1 MTPRSNAPASP
12 SAAAR
17 PAWSGIFHILATPFG
32 EDGALDTEGLPRLLE
47 AALATGITGVTILG
61 IAGEAHRLTDEE
73 RRRVVEGVV
82 KEVRG
87 RVPVVVGVSAPGTHL
102 VTAFARM
109 AREHGAD
116 ALMVAPPAGLRNLDA
131 VAEYYRAV
139 AAATGLPI
147 VLQDEPVT
155 TQVNLPA
162 PFIAQLCAE
171 IPAIEAVK
179 LEEPPTLPKI
189 TRLRALFAARIAIFG
204 GLGGVYFF
212 EELSRGADGA
222 MTGFP
227 YAEALRAIR
236 EHFVA
241 GRRDEARALF
251 YRWLPLIRY
260 ESQPGATPG
269 TAIGI
274 RKEILRRRGWIAS
287 ALVRPPAPS
296 LDAATYAELDELL
309 AAVCAA

>member
-1 MTPRSNAPASP
+1 MI
-12 SAAAR
+12 
-17 PAWSGIFHILATPFG
+17 AWSGVFHILATPFRD
-32 EDGALDTEGLPRLLE
+32 DGALDTEGLPRLVE
-47 AALATGITGVTILG
+47 CALATGITGFTILG

-73 RRRVVEGVV
+73 RRRVVETVV

-87 RVPVVVGVSAPGTHL
+87 RVPVAVGVSASGTHL
-102 VTAFARM
+102 ATAFARM

-116 ALMVAPPAGLRNLDA
+116 ALMVAPPSGLKNLDA
-131 VAEYYRAV
+131 VAEYYRIV

-155 TQVNLPA
+155 TQVNMPA
-162 PFIAQLCAE
+162 PFIAQVCADL
-171 IPAIEAVK
+171 PAIQAVK

-189 TRLRALFAARIAIFG
+189 TRLRALFGSRVAIFG

-227 YAEALRAIR
+227 YPEALRAIR

-269 TAIGI
+269 TAVGI

-287 ALVRPPAPS
+287 ALVRAPAPA
-296 LDAATYAELDELL
+296 LDAGTHAELAEIL
-309 AAVCAA
+309 AAVGA

>member
-1 MTPRSNAPASP
+1 MID
-12 SAAAR
+12 
-17 PAWSGIFHILATPFG
+17 WSGIFHIMATPFSDGG
-32 EDGALDTEGLPRLLE
+32 ELDTAGMPRLVE
-47 AALATGITGVTILG
+47 SALATGITGITILG

-73 RRRVVEGVV
+73 RRRVVETVV
-82 KEVRG
+82 KETRG
-87 RVPVVVGVSAPGTHL
+87 RVPVAVGVSASGTHL
-102 VTAFARM
+102 ATAFARM

-116 ALMVAPPAGLRNLDA
+116 ALMVAPPAGLKNLDA
-131 VAEYYRAV
+131 VAEYYGTV

-155 TQVNLPA
+155 TQVNMPA
-162 PFIAQLCAE
+162 PFIAQLCADL
-171 IPAIEAVK
+171 PAIEAVK

-189 TRLRALFAARIAIFG
+189 TRLRALFGSRVALFG

-212 EELSRGADGA
+212 EELSRGADGD

-227 YAEALRAIR
+227 YPEALRAIR

-269 TAIGI
+269 TAVGI
-274 RKEILRRRGWIAS
+274 RKEILRRRGWITS
-287 ALVRPPAPS
+287 ALVRPPAPA
-296 LDAATYAELDELL
+296 LDAGTHDELGELL
-309 AAVCAA
+309 AAVTG

>member
-1 MTPRSNAPASP
+1 MIG
-12 SAAAR
+12 
-17 PAWSGIFHILATPFG
+17 WSGVFHILATPFR
-32 EDGALDTEGLPRLLE
+32 EDGALDTAGLPRLVE
-47 AALATGITGVTILG
+47 CALATGITGFTILG

-73 RRRVVEGVV
+73 RRRVVETVV
-82 KEVRG
+82 KETRG
-87 RVPVVVGVSAPGTHL
+87 RVPVAVGVSASGTHL
-102 VTAFARM
+102 ATAFARM

-116 ALMVAPPAGLRNLDA
+116 ALMVAPPAGLKNLDA
-131 VAEYYRAV
+131 VAEYYGTV

-155 TQVNLPA
+155 TQVNMPA
-162 PFIAQLCAE
+162 PFIAQLCADL
-171 IPAIEAVK
+171 PAIEAVK

-189 TRLRALFAARIAIFG
+189 TRLRALFGSRVAIFG

-227 YAEALRAIR
+227 YPEALRAIR

-269 TAIGI
+269 TAVGI

-287 ALVRPPAPS
+287 ALVRPPAPA
-296 LDAATYAELDELL
+296 LDAGTHAELGELL
-309 AAVCAA
+309 AAVTA

>member
-1 MTPRSNAPASP
+1 MIE
-12 SAAAR
+12 
-17 PAWSGIFHILATPFG
+17 WSGVFHIMATPFT
-32 EDGALDTEGLPRLLE
+32 DGGDLDARGLPRLVE
-47 AALATGITGVTILG
+47 AALATGVNGFTLLG

-82 KEVRG
+82 KEVGG
-87 RVPVVVGVSAPGTHL
+87 RVPVVVGVSASGTHL
-102 VTAFARM
+102 ATSFTRM
-109 AREHGAD
+109 AQDHGAD
-116 ALMVAPPAGLRNLDA
+116 GLMVAPPAGLKNLEA
-131 VAEYYRAV
+131 VAEYYKTV
-139 AAATGLPI
+139 ADASSVPI

-155 TQVNLPA
+155 TQVTMPA
-162 PFIAQLCAE
+162 VFMARLCAE

-179 LEEPPTLPKI
+179 LEEAPTLPKI
-189 TRLRALFAARIAIFG
+189 TLMRQLLTRRVAIFG

-227 YAEALRAIR
+227 YPEALKAIR
-236 EHFVA
+236 DHFVA

-260 ESQPGATPG
+260 ETQPGSTPG
-269 TAIGI
+269 TAVGI

-287 ALVRPPAPS
+287 SRVRPPAPV
-296 LDAATYAELDELL
+296 LDAGTLDELDELL
-309 AAVCAA
+309 RAVGA

>member
-1 MTPRSNAPASP
+1 MI
-12 SAAAR
+12 
-17 PAWSGIFHILATPFG
+17 AWAGIFHILATPFR
-32 EDGALDTEGLPRLLE
+32 EDGALDVAGFPRLIESVLS
-47 AALATGITGVTILG
+47 TGVNGLTILG

-73 RRRVVEGVV
+73 RRRVVETVV
-82 KEVRG
+82 KETRG
-87 RVPVVVGVSAPGTHL
+87 RVPVAVGVSASGTHL
-102 VTAFARM
+102 ATAFARM
-109 AREHGAD
+109 AHEHGAD
-116 ALMVAPPAGLRNLDA
+116 ALMVAPPTGLKNLEA
-131 VAEYYRAV
+131 VADYYRIV

-155 TQVNLPA
+155 TQVNMPA
-162 PFIAQLCAE
+162 PFIAQVCAE
-171 IPAIEAVK
+171 IAQIQAVK

-189 TRLRALFAARIAIFG
+189 TRLRALFGDRVAIFG

-227 YAEALRAIR
+227 YPEALRAIR

-269 TAIGI
+269 TAVGI

-287 ALVRPPAPS
+287 ALVRPPAPA
-296 LDAATYAELDELL
+296 LDAATQTELDELL
-309 AAVCAA
+309 AAVAP

>member
-1 MTPRSNAPASP
+1 MTT
-12 SAAAR
+12 
-17 PAWSGIFHILATPFG
+17 WSGIFHILATPFR
-32 EDGALDTEGLPRLLE
+32 EDGALDTAGLPHLIESVLS
-47 AALATGITGVTILG
+47 TGVNGLTVLG

-73 RRRVVEGVV
+73 RRRVVETVV
-82 KEVRG
+82 KETRG
-87 RVPVVVGVSAPGTHL
+87 RVPVAVGVSASGTHL
-102 VTAFARM
+102 ATAFASM

-116 ALMVAPPAGLRNLDA
+116 ALMVAPPTGLKNLDA
-131 VAEYYRAV
+131 VAEHYRIV

-155 TQVNLPA
+155 TQVNMPA
-162 PFIAQLCAE
+162 PFIAQVCAE
-171 IPAIEAVK
+171 IAQIQAVK

-189 TRLRALFAARIAIFG
+189 TRLRALFGDRVAIFG

-227 YAEALRAIR
+227 YPEALKDVRDA
-236 EHFVA
+236 FVA
-241 GRRDEARALF
+241 GRRDDARALF

-260 ESQPGATPG
+260 ESQPGSTPG

-287 ALVRPPAPS
+287 ARVRPPAS
-296 LDAATYAELDELL
+296 TLDAGTLEELGEILR
-309 AAVCAA
+309 AVGV

>member
-1 MTPRSNAPASP
+1 MIT
-12 SAAAR
+12 
-17 PAWSGIFHILATPFG
+17 WSGIFHILATPFR
-32 EDGALDTEGLPRLLE
+32 EDGALDTAGLPRLVE
-47 AALATGITGVTILG
+47 SALATGVAGFTILG

-73 RRRVVEGVV
+73 RRRVVETVV

-87 RVPVVVGVSAPGTHL
+87 RVPVVVGAGASGTHL
-102 VTAFARM
+102 ATAFARM

-116 ALMVAPPAGLRNLDA
+116 ALMVAPPTGLKNLDM
-131 VAEYYRAV
+131 VAEYYRIV
-139 AAATGLPI
+139 AAATELPI

-155 TQVNLPA
+155 TQVTMPA
-162 PFIAQLCAE
+162 PFIAQVCAE
-171 IPAIEAVK
+171 IPRIEAVK

-189 TRLRALFAARIAIFG
+189 TRLRARFGNRVAIFG

-227 YAEALRAIR
+227 YPEALRDIR

-241 GRRDEARALF
+241 GRRGEARALF

-269 TAIGI
+269 TAVGI
-274 RKEILRRRGWIAS
+274 RKEILRRRGWIA
-287 ALVRPPAPS
+287 AATVRPPAPA
-296 LDAATYAELDELL
+296 LDAATHAELGEIL
-309 AAVCAA
+309 AAVLS

>member
-1 MTPRSNAPASP
+1 VFPLIA
-12 SAAAR
+12 
-17 PAWSGIFHILATPFG
+17 AWSGFFHILATPFR
-32 EDGALDTEGLPRLLE
+32 EDGALDTTGLPRLVE
-47 AALATGITGVTILG
+47 SALATGVTGFTVLG

-73 RRRVVEGVV
+73 RRRVVESVV
-82 KEVRG
+82 KETRG
-87 RVPVVVGVSAPGTHL
+87 RVPVVVGVSASGTHL
-102 VTAFARM
+102 ATAFARM

-116 ALMVAPPAGLRNLDA
+116 ALMVAPPAGLKNFEA
-131 VAEYYRAV
+131 VADHYRIV
-139 AAATGLPI
+139 AAATGLPM

-155 TQVNLPA
+155 TQVTMPA
-162 PFIAQLCAE
+162 PFIAELCAG
-171 IPAIEAVK
+171 IPQIEAVK
-179 LEEPPTLPKI
+179 LEEAPTLPKI
-189 TRLRALFAARIAIFG
+189 TRLRALFGSRVAIFG

-227 YAEALRAIR
+227 YPEALRAIR

-260 ESQPGATPG
+260 ETQPGATPG
-269 TAIGI
+269 TAVGI

-287 ALVRPPAPS
+287 GTVRPPAPV
-296 LDAATYAELDELL
+296 LDAATFAEIGEILI
-309 AAVCAA
+309 AVGA

>member
-1 MTPRSNAPASP
+1 LIG
-12 SAAAR
+12 
-17 PAWSGIFHILATPFG
+17 WSGVFHILATPFR
-32 EDGALDTEGLPRLLE
+32 EDGALDTAGLPRLVE
-47 AALATGITGVTILG
+47 CALATGITGFTILG

-73 RRRVVEGVV
+73 RRRVVETVV

-87 RVPVVVGVSAPGTHL
+87 RVPVAVGVSASGTHL
-102 VTAFARM
+102 ATAFARM
-109 AREHGAD
+109 AREHGAG
-116 ALMVAPPAGLRNLDA
+116 ALMLAPPAGLKNLDT
-131 VAEYYRAV
+131 VAEHYRIV
-139 AAATGLPI
+139 AAAAGLPI

-155 TQVNLPA
+155 TQVNMPA
-162 PFIAQLCAE
+162 PFIAQLCADL
-171 IPAIEAVK
+171 PAIEAVK

-189 TRLRALFAARIAIFG
+189 TRLRALFGSRVAIFG

-227 YAEALRAIR
+227 YPEALRAIR

-269 TAIGI
+269 TAVGI

-287 ALVRPPAPS
+287 ALVRPPAPA
-296 LDAATYAELDELL
+296 LDAGTHAELGELL
-309 AAVCAA
+309 AAVTA

>member
-1 MTPRSNAPASP
+1 MIS
-12 SAAAR
+12 
-17 PAWSGIFHILATPFG
+17 WSGVFHILATPFR
-32 EDGALDTEGLPRLLE
+32 EDGALDTDGLPRLVE
-47 AALATGITGVTILG
+47 CALATGITGFTILG

-73 RRRVVEGVV
+73 RRRVVETVV

-87 RVPVVVGVSAPGTHL
+87 RVPVAVGVSASGTHL
-102 VTAFARM
+102 ATAFARM

-116 ALMVAPPAGLRNLDA
+116 ALMVAPPTGLKNLDT
-131 VAEYYRAV
+131 VAEHYRIV

-155 TQVNLPA
+155 TQVNMPA
-162 PFIAQLCAE
+162 PFIAQVCADL
-171 IPAIEAVK
+171 PLIEAVK

-189 TRLRALFAARIAIFG
+189 TRLRALFGSRVAIFG

-227 YAEALRAIR
+227 YPEALRAIR

-241 GRRDEARALF
+241 GRRDEARTLF

-269 TAIGI
+269 TAVGI

-287 ALVRPPAPS
+287 ALVRPPAPV
-296 LDAATYAELDELL
+296 LDAGTHAELSEIL
-309 AAVCAA
+309 AAVSA

>member
-1 MTPRSNAPASP
+1 MI
-12 SAAAR
+12 
-17 PAWSGIFHILATPFG
+17 AWSGIFHILATPFRD
-32 EDGALDTEGLPRLLE
+32 DGALDTTGFPRLIESVLS
-47 AALATGITGVTILG
+47 TGVNGLTILG

-73 RRRVVEGVV
+73 RRRVVETVV
-82 KEVRG
+82 KETRG
-87 RVPVVVGVSAPGTHL
+87 RVPVAVGVSASGTHL
-102 VTAFARM
+102 ATAFARM

-116 ALMVAPPAGLRNLDA
+116 ALMVAPPTGLKNLDA
-131 VAEYYRAV
+131 VAEHYRIV

-155 TQVNLPA
+155 TQVNMPA
-162 PFIAQLCAE
+162 PFIAQVCAE
-171 IPAIEAVK
+171 IAQIQAVK

-189 TRLRALFAARIAIFG
+189 TRLRALFGDRVAIFG

-227 YAEALRAIR
+227 YPEALRAIR

-269 TAIGI
+269 TAVGI

-287 ALVRPPAPS
+287 ALVRPPAPA
-296 LDAATYAELDELL
+296 LDPATQTELDELL
-309 AAVCAA
+309 AAVAP

>member
-1 MTPRSNAPASP
+1 MRGDFFDMI
-12 SAAAR
+12 
-17 PAWSGIFHILATPFG
+17 AWSGIFHILATPFR
-32 EDGALDTEGLPRLLE
+32 EDGALDTAGLPRLVE
-47 AALATGITGVTILG
+47 SVLATGVAGFTILG

-73 RRRVVEGVV
+73 RRRVVETVA

-87 RVPVVVGVSAPGTHL
+87 RVPVVVGVGASGTHL
-102 VTAFARM
+102 AATFART
-109 AREHGAD
+109 ARAHGAD
-116 ALMVAPPAGLRNLDA
+116 ALMVAPPTGLKNLDA
-131 VAEYYRAV
+131 VSEYYRTV
-139 AAATGLPI
+139 AAATELPI

-155 TQVNLPA
+155 TQVTMPA
-162 PFIAQLCAE
+162 PFIAQVCAE
-171 IPAIEAVK
+171 ISRIEAVK

-189 TRLRALFAARIAIFG
+189 TRLRARFGNRVAIFG

-227 YAEALRAIR
+227 YPEALRGIR

-269 TAIGI
+269 TAVGI
-274 RKEILRRRGWIAS
+274 RKEILRRRGWIA
-287 ALVRPPAPS
+287 AATVRPPAPA
-296 LDAATYAELDELL
+296 LDAATHAELGEIL
-309 AAVCAA
+309 AAVLS

>member
-1 MTPRSNAPASP
+1 LIG
-12 SAAAR
+12 
-17 PAWSGIFHILATPFG
+17 WSGIFHILATPFH
-32 EDGALDTEGLPRLLE
+32 EDGALDVDGLPRLVE
-47 AALATGITGVTILG
+47 CALATGVTGLTILG

-73 RRRVVEGVV
+73 RRRTIETVV
-82 KEVRG
+82 KETRG
-87 RVPVVVGVSAPGTHL
+87 RTPVAVGVSASGTHL
-102 VTAFARM
+102 ATAFARM
-109 AREHGAD
+109 ASEHGAD
-116 ALMVAPPAGLRNLDA
+116 ALMVAPPAGLKNLDA
-131 VAEYYRAV
+131 VAEYFRTV
-139 AAATGLPI
+139 AGATTLPV

-155 TQVNLPA
+155 TQVTMPA
-162 PFIAQLCAE
+162 PFIAQLCAD
-171 IPAIEAVK
+171 ISQIEAVK

-189 TRLRALFAARIAIFG
+189 TRLRALFGNRVAIFG

-227 YAEALRAIR
+227 FPEALRAIR

-269 TAIGI
+269 TAVGI
-274 RKEILRRRGWIAS
+274 RKEILRRRGFIAC
-287 ALVRPPAPS
+287 ALVRPPAPA
-296 LDAATYAELDELL
+296 LDAATHAEIGEIL
-309 AAVCAA
+309 AAVAS